1 MNISIITFTENG
13 TKLAE
18 KIRQAFV
25 GTKMEEAKKLGLSLS
40 DWTRQQFAEKNAIV
54 VIGACGIAVRMIAP
68 FVSDKLSDSPV
79 VVADGFILWGQDL
92 ERQIL
97 SRYVECVC

>member
-25 GTKMEEAKKLGLSLS
+25 GTKMEEAKKLGLS
-40 DWTRQQFAEKNAIV
+40 RNEQAPIHIGYGV
-54 VIGACGIAVRMIAP
+54 VC
-68 FVSDKLSDSPV
+68 DD
-79 VVADGFILWGQDL
+79 FIISSGSNVD
-92 ERQIL
+92 
-97 SRYVECVC
+97 